1 MATPVKAGGSAAG
14 EAEEKAGDVAGMSVG
29 EAKKALRDV
38 LYIDGKWHKH
48 RLDVDWSAAEA
59 LIRRVGPN
67 TFIISVMGR
76 GRTALEAALNHE
88 HVPLPLAH
96 RLVTEFGLPT
106 ARTLFTNSLDV
117 RAYLLIVHDMP
128 TVSLVCVW
136 VEEAVVRWVRGVR

>member
-1 MATPVKAGGSAAG
+1 MQKKRYSVEQIVAVVRQH
-14 EAEEKAGDVAGMSVG
+14 EAGMSVA
-29 EAKKALRDV
+29 EAETALRDV

-67 TFIISVMGR
+67 VYILGIGS
-76 GRTALEAALNHE
+76 TALVAALCHE

-106 ARTLFTNSLDV
+106 DRGFFPDSLDV
-117 RAYLLIVHDMP
+117 RAYLLIVHDNKRP
-128 TVSLVCVW
+128 LKLVSPSVGFV
-136 VEEAVVRWVRGVR
+136 VAEACGG